1 MSALTITHS
10 HADGTLIAGTAKGDG
25 PAGIL
30 TARGWRW
37 WRDRG
42 TWYVPRSRDKDAR
55 RDLIEATRVDLER
68 AGHVVDVDVDDR
80 RREFA
85 TVEAD
90 RLERM
95 GERAATLAER
105 AERADVRA
113 AAAWTAGDE
122 ADAKL
127 PPLGQPILVG
137 HHSEG
142 RHRRALERAETATRT
157 AIATEQAAA
166 AANTHAGVAAAAA
179 GSRYSPRTVA
189 RRIARQEAELRRLQR
204 ELDGHTSPLD
214 GTAVPPAQGAVRR
227 ALVDQVTVLTQELEH
242 WRTVRV
248 DQVAVGATR
257 DYGRH
262 NVAPGDR
269 VRIRGRWYAVVR
281 ANAKTVTVP
290 SQLGAW
296 TDTAPWHEVTDHR
309 AADPEEH
316 AL

>member
-1 MSALTITHS
+1 
-10 HADGTLIAGTAKGDG
+10 
-25 PAGIL
+25 
-30 TARGWRW
+30 
-37 WRDRG
+37 
-42 TWYVPRSRDKDAR
+42 
-55 RDLIEATRVDLER
+55 
-68 AGHVVDVDVDDR
+68 VVDVDVDDR

-105 AERADVRA
+105 AERADARA
-113 AAAWTAGDE
+113 AAAWTSSDE

-142 RHRRALERAETATRT
+142 RHRSVLERAETATRT
-157 AIATEQAAA
+157 AIAAEQAAA
-166 AANTHAGVAAAAA
+166 VATTHADVAAAAA

-214 GTAVPPAQGAVRR
+214 GIAVPPAQGAVRR
-227 ALVDQVTVLTQELEH
+227 VLVDQVAVLTQELEH
-242 WRTVRV
+242 WCSVRV
-248 DQVAVGATR
+248 DQVATGVTR
-257 DYGRH
+257 AYGRH
-262 NVAPGDR
+262 NVTAGDR
-269 VRIRGRWYAVVR
+269 VKIRGRWYRVVR

-296 TDTAPWHEVTDHR
+296 TDAAPWHEVTDHR

-316 AL
+316 TP

>member
-25 PAGIL
+25 TAGIL

-55 RDLIEATRVDLER
+55 RELIEATRVDLER

-105 AERADVRA
+105 AERADARA
-113 AAAWTAGDE
+113 AAAWTSSDE

-142 RHRRALERAETATRT
+142 RHRSVLERAETATRT
-157 AIATEQAAA
+157 AIAAEQAAA
-166 AANTHAGVAAAAA
+166 VATTHADVAAAAA

-214 GTAVPPAQGAVRR
+214 GIAVPPAQGAVRR
-227 ALVDQVTVLTQELEH
+227 VLVDQV
-242 WRTVRV
+242 
-248 DQVAVGATR
+248 ATGVTR
-257 DYGRH
+257 AYGRH
-262 NVAPGDR
+262 NVTAGDR
-269 VRIRGRWYAVVR
+269 VKIRGRWYRVVR

-296 TDTAPWHEVTDHR
+296 TDAAPWHEVTDHR

-316 AL
+316 TP